1 MIRNLQGLRA
11 FAALSVVHLHA
22 ALQTPWALGHFGVD
36 LFFVLSGFIMS
47 HVCATDPDRFMA
59 RRLARILPLY
69 WLATLAMFALAV
81 AAPTVSRATNAEPLN
96 LLRSLLF
103 IPYLKSPGQIMP
115 ILDLG
120 WTLNYEMA
128 FYAIVAGALALGLR
142 RHAAVAA
149 AFVIAAGV
157 VVLNLIEP
165 ESIAAIFYSNWIAL
179 EFGLG
184 VAVHRLT
191 RPAIAA
197 RVPPMLAMA
206 ALALA
211 AGALVL
217 AEMGGAT
224 DSTATRLLF
233 LGPPSAVLVAAAVL
247 LERRHAVRSRLVLLL
262 GDASYAIY
270 LSHVFTV
277 QILYKLA
284 LPRIGLDATGLPS
297 VLAAML
303 ASAAVGIALHLWV
316 ERPLLALLRGP
327 APQTSRQGGP
337 VPAPSIN

>member
-22 ALQTPWALGHFGVD
+22 ALQTPWAVGQFGVD

-47 HVCATDPDRFMA
+47 HVCATSPDRFMA
-59 RRLARILPLY
+59 RRLVRILPLY

-81 AAPTVSRATNAEPLN
+81 AAPNESRATNAEPMH
-96 LLRSLLF
+96 LLQSLLF

-128 FYAIVAGALALGLR
+128 FYAIVAAALALGLR
-142 RHAAVAA
+142 RRATVAAAVA
-149 AFVIAAGV
+149 IAAGV
-157 VVLNLIEP
+157 TVLNLIEP
-165 ESIAAIFYSNWIAL
+165 RGIAAIFYSNWIAL

-184 VAVHRLT
+184 VAVYWLT
-191 RPAIAA
+191 RPAVAA
-197 RVPPMLAMA
+197 RVPAMPAFA

-211 AGALVL
+211 TAALVL

-247 LERRHAVRSRLVLLL
+247 LERRHAVQNRLVLLL

-284 LPRIGLDATGLPS
+284 LPRIGLDATGITA

-303 ASAAVGIALHLWV
+303 ASAAVGIAIHLWV
-316 ERPLLALLRGP
+316 ERPLLKLLRGS
-327 APQTSRQGGP
+327 ALQTPRQETQF
-337 VPAPSIN
+337 PAPSIT